1 MGGRGSQQ
9 ASPEP
14 SSVPV
19 YKKYQRELKRYTAEH
34 DGTFQIQIVSKLVKG
49 FLAGRFDISGIDLGG
64 DTE

>member
-1 MGGRGSQQ
+1 
-9 ASPEP
+9 
-14 SSVPV
+14 V